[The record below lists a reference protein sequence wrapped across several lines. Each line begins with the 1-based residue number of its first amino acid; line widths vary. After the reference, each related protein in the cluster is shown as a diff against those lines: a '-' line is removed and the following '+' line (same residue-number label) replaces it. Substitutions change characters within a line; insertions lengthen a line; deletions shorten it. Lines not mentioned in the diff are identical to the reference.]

1 MTRGHSPRLLSP
13 ADRSG
18 WMEMRRA
25 IVCLLYIA
33 VLCKSGS
40 SEPHNELDAVRHEM
54 ATLRAQL
61 REVQQ
66 QLQSCRGGDQDSD
79 DPKAPSQVQAPLL
92 PPPPPRHHHPPHR
105 PPQPASPPPSE
116 PSKPPH
122 IISTAALEKKGTPC
136 PVEWGSR
143 RDGTRLRSIGDTTLS
158 GCCSLCR
165 AAPNCNALNFD
176 ANQGSGRCY
185 LLAASTAARQVKDV
199 SQRAVYSSAPRTDGC
214 SCAKIGS
221 FATGR
226 DSLAFAKE
234 LN

>member
-1 MTRGHSPRLLSP
+1 MATPPARLLSP

-54 ATLRAQL
+54 DTLRAQL
-61 REVQQ
+61 RDVQQ
-66 QLQSCRGGDQDSD
+66 
-79 DPKAPSQVQAPLL
+79 
-92 PPPPPRHHHPPHR
+92 
-105 PPQPASPPPSE
+105 
-116 PSKPPH
+116 
-122 IISTAALEKKGTPC
+122 
-136 PVEWGSR
+136 
-143 RDGTRLRSIGDTTLS
+143 
-158 GCCSLCR
+158 
-165 AAPNCNALNFD
+165 
-176 ANQGSGRCY
+176 
-185 LLAASTAARQVKDV
+185 
-199 SQRAVYSSAPRTDGC
+199 RTDGC

-234 LN
+234 SN